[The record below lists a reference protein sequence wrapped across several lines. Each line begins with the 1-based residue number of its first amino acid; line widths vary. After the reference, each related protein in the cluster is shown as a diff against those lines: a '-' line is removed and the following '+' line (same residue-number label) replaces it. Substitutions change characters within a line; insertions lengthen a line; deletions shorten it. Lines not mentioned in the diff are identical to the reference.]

1 MSEQRLTIAR
11 MGWRGEGI
19 ADGRDGPVFVAYA
32 LPGEVVTAEVDGERG
47 TLRRVETASPERVVA
62 FCKHFGSCGGCQ
74 LQHWTDD
81 AYRTWKRGQV
91 RQAFAK
97 RKLDLKITDL
107 IDAHGDGRRRISL
120 HVRRKDGVVTA
131 GFMAARSHTLHDIDR
146 CPILLPAL
154 QTRSEERRVGKE
166 CRL

>member
-97 RKLDLKITDL
+97 RKLDVKIADL
-107 IDAHGDGRRRISL
+107 IDGHGEGRRRISL
-120 HVRRKDGVVTA
+120 HVRRNGPHVTA
-131 GFMAARSHTLHDIDR
+131 GFMAARSHTPHDIDH
-146 CPILLPAL
+146 CPILVSAL
-154 QTRSEERRVGKE
+154 QKAPDRSR
-166 CRL
+166 